1 MAAVTGTTD
10 TPKGTSIFSARTPK
24 KPGEGQNSADLGKD
38 DFMKLMMAQL
48 KHQDPMK
55 PMDDQAFIAQ
65 VAQFNSLDQMTKLN
79 ETITAMFGAQQLA
92 EASGMIGKFVAAID
106 AEGEDVTGT
115 VTAVSVEKGVA
126 KLHIGNTKI
135 DLKQVSAVAPNEASL
150 PTAPVETAKS

>member
-10 TPKGTSIFSARTPK
+10 TPKGTSIFSARTPRA
-24 KPGEGQNSADLGKD
+24 PGEKVQDPDQLGKD

-48 KHQDPMK
+48 RHQDPMK

-92 EASGMIGKFVAAID
+92 EASGMIGKFVAALD
-106 AEGEDVTGT
+106 AGGEDVTGT
-115 VTAVSVEKGVA
+115 VTAVSVEKGVS
-126 KLHIGNTKI
+126 KLHIGDTKI
-135 DLKQVSAVAPNEASL
+135 DLKNVFAVAPDKDSMPPE
-150 PTAPVETAKS
+150 PTAKA